1 MGDQFAWCI
10 NISLESIIG
19 TDTKQDGR
27 YDLID
32 SNAHWLILRCLACT
46 RGGHRSSCSHPSDH
60 HNHQPTLLFHW
71 WRWWG
76 MANISAQGLLGSK
89 HQMCVC
95 LCRYTA
101 PHFGGII
108 HFNIY
113 IWGKSLTF
121 SRRPFESALVLVLYK
136 PRLRLPTVWNPSLFG
151 YNFLPGC
158 ACCARCHWW
167 MTDITGPV
175 LAMAGAGT
183 RFTGIYLLTIS
194 CGTIHLSFIDS
205 LVDGCFIERGL

>member
-1 MGDQFAWCI
+1 MRTDWYWGVWRARAVDTGPAAVTPA
-10 NISLESIIG
+10 IITITNQLFCSTG
-19 TDTKQDGR
+19 GGGGGWQIYLRRDYWAADIR
-27 YDLID
+27 Y
-32 SNAHWLILRCLACT
+32 
-46 RGGHRSSCSHPSDH
+46 
-60 HNHQPTLLFHW
+60 
-71 WRWWG
+71 
-76 MANISAQGLLGSK
+76 
-89 HQMCVC
+89 VC
-95 LCRYTA
+95 ASVYYTA

-175 LAMAGAGT
+175 LAMAET

-205 LVDGCFIERGL
+205 LVDGCFIERG